1 MEFTELP
8 IYMCS
13 QLFNP
18 NSAFGFHLDDLL
30 LEGSFNSTKELSFHQ
45 EKRLFPSFMV
55 ELLCCVSCSYHLNK
69 GFLDGHLE
77 TLLGDSGI
85 VEELT
90 STFAASDHLWIEE
103 IRIYIWVVLENIIA
117 VGHRQ
122 CLELYLLLR

>member
-1 MEFTELP
+1 
-8 IYMCS
+8 
-13 QLFNP
+13 
-18 NSAFGFHLDDLL
+18 
-30 LEGSFNSTKELSFHQ
+30 
-45 EKRLFPSFMV
+45 MV